1 MIILKNI
8 KIKYYTALLMGVC
21 SIALSGCSNGT
32 ASYDGFERKV
42 AAKSSLT
49 SVDSVLDSQS
59 YESEVAKYEETV
71 MTFSSD
77 DGLCVIE
84 KKPSYYDITLDYT
97 KGDYYAVGSAY
108 AETIKKI
115 DVEFA
120 GVLEPYLYENV
131 KMAFPNLNEDY
142 TPVLDRINIL
152 LTQIPEEYRNEMEG
166 FAKTISD
173 GKTGMENDGILS
185 YEEAL
190 LMNMVP
196 DTLRGTN
203 CNALSVW
210 GEKTASGE
218 RIISRTLEW
227 TLGSENQMC
236 SAHAVTHF
244 KMPEGKKSYTSFSVL
259 GMLDMLTGI
268 NESGVFVGILDVG
281 SEDNYVCE
289 GKKCY
294 TYELR
299 YALENMDDA
308 RSVGEYMVSESKNF
322 TFSHNVFIN
331 DKENTFVAEDCAV
344 NLEDEATRQSYIEGL
359 ELDAKDENIEDILR
373 EYGGYSVLRDV
384 NTPLIDGIKWDNPD
398 SLAVVNSF
406 MTEGNRDY
414 LTGVGNN
421 LVRFSKFNA
430 WVGEKDRLTLA
441 DVKSI
446 VTRETMDNNAKF
458 QKIHS
463 DNVFQT
469 IIYDYGT
476 GEMDITFTGTEGVQ
490 NHPEFVRVNI
500 D

>member
-8 KIKYYTALLMGVC
+8 RIKYYTALLMGVC
-21 SIALSGCSNGT
+21 SIALSGCSEGT

-59 YESEVAKYEETV
+59 YEGEVAKYEETV

-84 KKPSYYDITLDYT
+84 KKPSYYDVTLDYT

-344 NLEDEATRQSYIEGL
+344 DLEDEATRQNYIEGL

-406 MTEGNRDY
+406 MTKGNRDY

-446 VTRETMDNNAKF
+446 VTRETMDNNSKF

>member
-21 SIALSGCSNGT
+21 SIALSGCSEGA

-59 YESEVAKYEETV
+59 YEGEVAKYEETV

-84 KKPSYYDITLDYT
+84 KKPSYYDVTLDYT

-142 TPVLDRINIL
+142 TPVIDRINIL

-173 GKTGMENDGILS
+173 GKTGMEDDGILS

-344 NLEDEATRQSYIEGL
+344 DLEDEATRQNYIEGL

-421 LVRFSKFNA
+421 LIRFSKFNA

>member
-8 KIKYYTALLMGVC
+8 RIKYYTALLMGVC
-21 SIALSGCSNGT
+21 SIALSGCSEGT

-59 YESEVAKYEETV
+59 YEGEVAKYEETV

-84 KKPSYYDITLDYT
+84 KKPSYYDVTLDYT

-173 GKTGMENDGILS
+173 GKTGMEDDGILS

-344 NLEDEATRQSYIEGL
+344 DLEDEATRQNYIEGL

-421 LVRFSKFNA
+421 LIRFSKFNA

-446 VTRETMDNNAKF
+446 VTRETMDNNSKF

>member
-8 KIKYYTALLMGVC
+8 RIKYYTALLMGVC
-21 SIALSGCSNGT
+21 SIVLSGCSEGT

-59 YESEVAKYEETV
+59 YEGEVAKYEETV

-84 KKPSYYDITLDYT
+84 KKPSYYDVTLDYT

-210 GEKTASGE
+210 GEKTTSGE

-344 NLEDEATRQSYIEGL
+344 DLEDEATRQSYIEGL

-421 LVRFSKFNA
+421 LIRFSKFNA

-446 VTRETMDNNAKF
+446 VTRETMDNNSKF

>member
-1 MIILKNI
+1 MINLKSLR
-8 KIKYYTALLMGVC
+8 IKYYAAVLLCACMM
-21 SIALSGCSNGT
+21 ALSGCSNGT

-42 AAKSSLT
+42 ASQSSLVP
-49 SVDSVLDSQS
+49 VDSVFDSQS
-59 YESEVAKYEETV
+59 YEGEDALYEETEV
-71 MTFSSD
+71 TFSSD

-84 KKPSYYDITLDYT
+84 KKPSYYDVTLDYT

-108 AETIKKI
+108 AEAIKRL
-115 DVEFA
+115 DVDFV

-131 KMAFPNLNEDY
+131 KMAFPSLNEDY
-142 TPVLDRINIL
+142 SPVVDRINVL
-152 LTQIPEEYRNEMEG
+152 LTNIPEDYRNEMEG

-190 LMNMVP
+190 LMHMVP

-210 GEKTASGE
+210 GKKTESGE

-244 KMPEGKKSYTSFSVL
+244 KMPEGKKSYTTFSVL

-268 NESGVFVGILDVG
+268 NENGVFAGILDVG
-281 SEDNYVCE
+281 SEVNYVCE

-322 TFSHNVFIN
+322 TYSHNVFIN

-344 NLEDEATRQSYIEGL
+344 DLEDEDTRKDFIEGL
-359 ELDAKDENIEDILR
+359 ELDVNDKDLENILR
-373 EYGGYSVLRDV
+373 EYGGFSILREAD
-384 NTPLIDGIKWDNPD
+384 TPLIDGIKWDNPD
-398 SLAVVNSF
+398 SLCVVNSF

-414 LTGVGNN
+414 LTGGGNN

-430 WVGEKDRLTLA
+430 WVGEKDKLTLA

-446 VTRETMDNNAKF
+446 VTRETIDNNSKF

-463 DNVFQT
+463 DNVFHT

-490 NHPEFVRVNI
+490 NHPEFVRVNL

>member
-59 YESEVAKYEETV
+59 YEGEVAKYEETV

-84 KKPSYYDITLDYT
+84 KKPSYYDVTLDYT

-344 NLEDEATRQSYIEGL
+344 DLENEATRQNYIEGL

-421 LVRFSKFNA
+421 LIRFSKFNA

-446 VTRETMDNNAKF
+446 VTRETMDNNSKF

>member
-8 KIKYYTALLMGVC
+8 RIKYYTALLMGVC
-21 SIALSGCSNGT
+21 SIALSGCSEGT

-59 YESEVAKYEETV
+59 YEGEVAKYEETV

-84 KKPSYYDITLDYT
+84 KKPSYYDVTLDYT

-421 LVRFSKFNA
+421 LIRFSKFNA

-446 VTRETMDNNAKF
+446 VTRETMDNNSKF

>member
-59 YESEVAKYEETV
+59 YEGEVAKYEETV

-84 KKPSYYDITLDYT
+84 KKPSYYDVTLDYT

-344 NLEDEATRQSYIEGL
+344 DLENEATRQNYIEGL

-421 LVRFSKFNA
+421 LIRFSKFNA

>member
-1 MIILKNI
+1 
-8 KIKYYTALLMGVC
+8 
-21 SIALSGCSNGT
+21 
-32 ASYDGFERKV
+32 
-42 AAKSSLT
+42 
-49 SVDSVLDSQS
+49 
-59 YESEVAKYEETV
+59 

-84 KKPSYYDITLDYT
+84 KKPSYYDVTLDYT

-414 LTGVGNN
+414 LTGVGK
-421 LVRFSKFNA
+421 R
-430 WVGEKDRLTLA
+430 
-441 DVKSI
+441 
-446 VTRETMDNNAKF
+446 
-458 QKIHS
+458 
-463 DNVFQT
+463 
-469 IIYDYGT
+469 
-476 GEMDITFTGTEGVQ
+476 
-490 NHPEFVRVNI
+490 I

>member
-59 YESEVAKYEETV
+59 YEGEVAKYEETV

-84 KKPSYYDITLDYT
+84 KKPSYYDVTLDYT

-203 CNALSVW
+203 CNSLSVW

-421 LVRFSKFNA
+421 LIRFSKFNA

>member
-8 KIKYYTALLMGVC
+8 RIKYYTALLMGVC

-421 LVRFSKFNA
+421 LIRFSKFNA

>member
-421 LVRFSKFNA
+421 LIRFSKFNA

>member
-59 YESEVAKYEETV
+59 YEGEVAKYEETV

-421 LVRFSKFNA
+421 LIRFSKFNA